1 MAEVKGHVSFVFPT
15 VKPFSLREWLFLLFL
30 GNVQLVAEGGE
41 EKMTH
46 LLEKMRVNNPLVHN
60 MTNQVVANDVANGL
74 LAMGASPVMAYAVE
88 EVASIASISKALVLN
103 IGTLT
108 SAGVEAM
115 MVAGIAANK
124 ADVPVVLDPVG
135 VGASSYRQEKVREI
149 LAAVKVTLIR
159 GNSGEIANLAE
170 VEWQAKGVDAGQGKV
185 SVSEMANKV
194 AQRFNCIV
202 AVSGEVDYI
211 TNGRES
217 AEIRNGVS
225 LMAQVTGM
233 GCLLSGICGAFIACA
248 NKTEVIEAVITAHAA
263 YGIVGEKAKQQ
274 SNGPGSFRVHFMDG
288 LANLTVP
295 QYQQHKKINRWEG
308 VVK

>member
-1 MAEVKGHVSFVFPT
+1 MAEVKGHVSFCVSCGEAIFFKRM
-15 VKPFSLREWLFLLFL
+15 VFLLFL
-30 GNVQLVAEGGE
+30 GNVQSVAEGGE

-46 LLEKMRVNNPLVHN
+46 LLEKMRVDNPLVHN

-115 MVAGIAANK
+115 IIAGIAANK

-135 VGASSYRQEKVREI
+135 IGASSYRQEKVREI

-170 VEWQAKGVDAGQGKV
+170 VEWYAKGVDAGQGKV

-211 TNGRES
+211 SNGSEF

-248 NKTEVIEAVITAHAA
+248 NKTEVFKAVITAHAA